1 MDLIV
6 LNEDLD
12 AVSVIDSY
20 SSLIWT
26 DRYDSYGD
34 FEICTAATPEMVD
47 MLKQDYY
54 ITCRESE
61 HTMIVEKI
69 WIKSDSEEGNMLYI
83 SGRSLESILDR
94 RIIWGQKTIT
104 GSLQNGIRTLLNEC
118 IISPT
123 DSARVIPNFIFEK
136 SLDTSVVALTVDAQY
151 TGDNLYDV
159 IQKLCTEAGIGFRIL
174 LNDNKQFVF
183 SLYNGVDRSYKSSL
197 AGNSEVPYVV
207 FSPNFDNIINSNYI
221 ESKMPMKNIA
231 LIGGTGVGTER
242 KYHTTDASS
251 NTGLHRR
258 ELFVDARDVSDK
270 DDDGN
275 AYTESEYNAKLEQRG
290 KEYLEENKE
299 VVSFEG
305 KVEATIMFKYGE
317 DFFIGDIIQIAN
329 EYGHETESRISE
341 IVISDD
347 SEGFS
352 IYPTF
357 TVSDKPIAK
366 LLDYS
371 KLASLKSATFSV
383 DGSVIVVTGKNAY
396 SGAQA
401 SISKTGLIG
410 ETIILRYNTRYQSD
424 ASATTTVQIRLETS
438 NGTQWYGPD
447 KPCIIP
453 EDTTSIHIQILVN
466 DTATDLTT
474 SNTLTIEGLRLEV
487 VE

>member
-1 MDLIV
+1 MDLII

-26 DRYDSYGD
+26 DRYDGYGD

-47 MLKQDYY
+47 TLKQDYY
-54 ITCRESE
+54 IMCRESE

-69 WIKSDSEEGNMLYI
+69 LIKTDSEEGNMLYI

-104 GSLQNGIRTLLNEC
+104 GNLQNGIRTLLNEC

-123 DSARVIPNFIFEK
+123 ESSRAIPNFVFEE
-136 SLDTSVVALTVDAQY
+136 SVDATVVAFTVDAQY

-159 IQKLCTEAGIGFRIL
+159 VQKLCAEAGIGFRIL

-197 AGNSEVPYVV
+197 SGNSEVPYVV

-231 LIGGTGVGTER
+231 LVGGTGVGTER

-258 ELFVDARDVSDK
+258 ELFVDARDVSNK

-275 AYTESEYNAKLEQRG
+275 EYTETEYNAKLEQRG

-299 VVSFEG
+299 IISFEG

-347 SEGFS
+347 NEGFS

-357 TVSDKPIAK
+357 TSTKN
-366 LLDYS
+366 
-371 KLASLKSATFSV
+371 SATADNS
-383 DGSVIVVTGKNAY
+383 
-396 SGAQA
+396 
-401 SISKTGLIG
+401 
-410 ETIILRYNTRYQSD
+410 E
-424 ASATTTVQIRLETS
+424 
-438 NGTQWYGPD
+438 
-447 KPCIIP
+447 
-453 EDTTSIHIQILVN
+453 
-466 DTATDLTT
+466 
-474 SNTLTIEGLRLEV
+474 
-487 VE
+487 